1 MASGSYGT
9 NADESIAHKFLQ
21 FYSARA
27 CGALDSYDGEV
38 NGDDGVITFKG
49 ISADEIVRLY
59 TSFGLDMNPSKQS
72 ISATECVYLRR

>member
-27 CGALDSYDGEV
+27 KGAIDSYDGEV
-38 NGDDGVITFKG
+38 NGDDGIITYKG
-49 ISADEIVRLY
+49 INADGVVNDY
-59 TSFGLDMNPSKQS
+59 TSFGLDMNPEKQS
-72 ISATECVYLRR
+72 VSTEECVYLRR